1 MKYSG
6 NSWQASSGLGLTEF
20 FVLQPPRVWFH
31 SPDSKFPF
39 VLCNVEPGLTFAC
52 SDISRGMNQPGMES
66 LMKSF
71 TCCFIADSVGRRS
84 IELAP

>member
-6 NSWQASSGLGLTEF
+6 NIWQASSGLGLTEF
-20 FVLQPPRVWFH
+20 FILQSPSVWFH
-31 SPDSKFPF
+31 SPDSKFPV
-39 VLCNVEPGLTFAC
+39 VLCNVEPRLTFAY
-52 SDISRGMNQPGMES
+52 SDISPGMNQPGMES
-66 LMKSF
+66 FMKSV